1 MTIIVRADD
10 SGLAP
15 WHSRY
20 YAIDDDTYDGAED
33 SSNRHQVGR
42 GASPDEAYA
51 ALCEIL
57 LDDGELTH
65 DEYRAMLAVHGLKP
79 YLDPDRLRE
88 DREDHAR

>member
-1 MTIIVRADD
+1 MTIIVRADE
-10 SGLAP
+10 SGRAP

-51 ALCEIL
+51 ALSCLMMASSPTTSTSTCSPCTGSNPSSSHIR
-57 LDDGELTH
+57 GI
-65 DEYRAMLAVHGLKP
+65 
-79 YLDPDRLRE
+79 
-88 DREDHAR
+88 